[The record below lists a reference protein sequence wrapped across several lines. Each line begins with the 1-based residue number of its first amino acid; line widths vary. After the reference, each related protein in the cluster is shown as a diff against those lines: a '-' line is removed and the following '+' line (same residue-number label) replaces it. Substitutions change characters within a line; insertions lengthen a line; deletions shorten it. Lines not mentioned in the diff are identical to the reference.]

1 MMDVNCGWVQAVLS
15 ALVLVF
21 VIWPTQ
27 ILSATFSWWIVVV
40 SAALLLW
47 HAVSCKKCCGL
58 MCSIGSDTS
67 ESDVKEKPKRKD
79 K

>member
-15 ALVLVF
+15 VLILVF

-27 ILSATFSWWIVVV
+27 ILSATVSWWIVVV

-47 HAVSCKKCCGL
+47 HAISCKKCCGL
-58 MCSIGSDTS
+58 MCSMGTNVEEAGKSK
-67 ESDVKEKPKRKD
+67 VKKK
-79 K
+79 